1 MSCKVISVALQKG
14 GAGKTTTVQNI
25 GSILGNKGYKVLL
38 IDADAQSNLSYAC
51 NADFNRSNLTIYEV
65 LTGKANMTKAI
76 QKKANYDIIPSSNTL
91 DNIVT
96 ELDPSKAKD
105 LILFRDALDPLKDK
119 YDYIIIDTSPSLNIL
134 NVNVFIACD
143 YVLIP
148 TEPSSFALQGIV
160 KLLDVIDGLKRANK
174 SLKVLGIAL
183 TKYKHW
189 TTGHQEI
196 KEMLEQYLNN
206 VHIKLFDTYISDS
219 VIISNAQGS
228 QEDLINYDNK
238 SKVFLQYE
246 SLVDELLEV
255 LRDEEQES

>member
-1 MSCKVISVALQKG
+1 MSCKVISIALQKG
-14 GAGKTTTVQNI
+14 GAGKTTTAQNI
-25 GSILGNKGYKVLL
+25 GSILGSKGYKVLL

-65 LTGKANMTKAI
+65 LTGKANITKAI
-76 QKKANYDIIPSSNTL
+76 QSKTHYDIIPSSNTL

-105 LILFRDALDPLKDK
+105 LILFRDALEPIKNK
-119 YDYIIIDTSPSLNIL
+119 YDFIVLDTSPSLNIL
-134 NVNVFIACD
+134 NVNVFIASD

-160 KLLDVIDGLKRANK
+160 KLLDVINGLKRANT
-174 SLKVLGIAL
+174 SLKVLGVVL
-183 TKYKHW
+183 TKYKYW

-206 VHIKLFDTYISDS
+206 VHIKLLDTYISDS
-219 VIISNAQGS
+219 VVVANAQGS
-228 QEDLINYDNK
+228 RTDLIDYDNK
-238 SKVFLQYE
+238 SKVFQQYE
-246 SLVDELLEV
+246 LLVDEILEV
-255 LRDEEQES
+255 LRDEKQES

>member
-1 MSCKVISVALQKG
+1 MSCKVISIALQKG

-25 GSILGNKGYKVLL
+25 GSILGNKGNKVLL

-65 LTGKANMTKAI
+65 LTGKANITKAI

-105 LILFRDALDPLKDK
+105 LILFRDALEPIKNK
-119 YDYIIIDTSPSLNIL
+119 YDFIVLDTSPSLNIL
-134 NVNVFIACD
+134 NVNVFIASD

-160 KLLDVIDGLKRANK
+160 KLLDVINGLKRANT
-174 SLKVLGIAL
+174 SLKVLGVVL

-189 TTGHQEI
+189 TLGHQEI
-196 KEMLEQYLNN
+196 KQMLEQYLNN
-206 VHIKLFDTYISDS
+206 VHIKLFDTHISDS

-228 QEDLINYDNK
+228 RTDLLEYDEK
-238 SKVFLQYE
+238 SKVFSQYE
-246 SLVDELLEV
+246 SLVNEMLEELDHE
-255 LRDEEQES
+255 